1 MPEIVRMPVEGGE
14 PILLEVDRRTDR
26 VGRGQDQI
34 DTAGES
40 LQRSLGRVQE
50 IAGHVFDRLSALP
63 RTPDRIRV
71 EFGVKLTADANVIL
85 TRTGGEAHFVIEMEW
100 ENGQAGGDAGA

>member
-1 MPEIVRMPVEGGE
+1 MPEIVRMPIEGGE

-26 VGRGQDQI
+26 VGRGQDHI

-40 LQRSLGRVQE
+40 LQRSLERVQE

-63 RTPDRIRV
+63 RTPNHIRV

-100 ENGQAGGDAGA
+100 EKGQAGGDAGA

>member
-1 MPEIVRMPVEGGE
+1 MPDIVQMPVDGGE
-14 PILLEVDRRTDR
+14 PILVEIDRRTTR
-26 VGRGQDQI
+26 VGRVQDQF

-40 LQRSLGRVQE
+40 LQRSLTRVQE
-50 IAGHVFDRLSALP
+50 IAGHVFDKLSALP
-63 RTPDRIRV
+63 RKPERIRV

-100 ENGQAGGDAGA
+100 EGERKGGDAGA